1 MLMTLK
7 ELANSSLMM
16 VVLFKDAITAYYFK
30 NITDLNKFE
39 QIASEL
45 KTANLYFRDLDS
57 LVLYYSGK

>member
-1 MLMTLK
+1 LVFQPPG
-7 ELANSSLMM
+7 
-16 VVLFKDAITAYYFK
+16 VVLFEDAITAYYFK
-30 NITDLNKFE
+30 NIKNLNKFE